1 MKDLTKQWNCLSLSE
16 REGEELCIKKDH
28 QSKERIIAAFFLT
41 QRALNMEAI
50 ARTFKLLWRSENGFK
65 IQREGDHKVLFVF
78 DNKEDVDRIL
88 STEPWSF
95 DKSLVVTQRFDKNS
109 SIEELNFNKAS
120 FWVQVHNI
128 PIRYRNRS
136 IAKDICDSIGQ
147 VHRSVENSK
156 GEGGSYMRVR
166 VPLDVYQPLFRG
178 RVIKLEEREKI

>member
-1 MKDLTKQWNCLSLSE
+1 MGKHSFSETLISESFSFSFSVFSSCLFVFAMENLTKQWNCLSLSE
-16 REGEELCIKKDH
+16 REGEDLCIKKDH

-95 DKSLVVTQRFDKNS
+95 DKSLVVT
-109 SIEELNFNKAS
+109 
-120 FWVQVHNI
+120 
-128 PIRYRNRS
+128 
-136 IAKDICDSIGQ
+136 
-147 VHRSVENSK
+147 
-156 GEGGSYMRVR
+156 
-166 VPLDVYQPLFRG
+166 
-178 RVIKLEEREKI
+178 